1 MNLNRLDSYV
11 FYSLLALTLVLLCYV
26 SLFSEVHFE
35 GSESIFHYFHS
46 AAIADHPEI
55 IVNHWGKPLFIVLS
69 YPFTFFGVKGVF
81 IFNSL
86 VMILSAFFSFKFGK
100 KLGFKFAF
108 PLAIFVVF
116 APIYFRFAQSALTEP
131 LFGLVAILSAYLFL
145 NKKYL
150 WSALVLS
157 FIIFSRSE
165 GMLFIPIYLVAF
177 LIERKY
183 WPILGLFFGFVVF
196 GLIGLA
202 VDKGF
207 LWYYYDYPYHDSAAS
222 IYGTGPF
229 WNYFINQEHITGTP
243 LSYFIAGS
251 FFFVFI
257 KFLLKIKTVFEHKNL
272 VFLALILIPA
282 CIYIFGHSYLWYAG
296 KSASVGLHRIVGGV
310 IPLLAIIAMYGLD
323 SFIKLFNGFNK
334 SSIIQVGILS
344 LCCFFMLKHTFRNV
358 SSVILVQP
366 EPKERL
372 IIQSIDWLK
381 NHNLEDRKMYVF
393 QAHYLAEFG
402 GDHFDRNNSQIVAG
416 IDNRSHPEEELKSG
430 DILIWDGQN
439 SPNEGGVFIDD
450 LDSNENLIPL
460 ATFNPEI
467 AYTVLGGGYYFIK
480 IFERK

>member
-26 SLFSEVHFE
+26 SLFSEVHYE

-86 VMILSAFFSFKFGK
+86 VMILSAFFSFKIGK

-150 WSALVLS
+150 WSALVVS

-183 WPILGLFFGFVVF
+183 WPILGLFFGFVV
-196 GLIGLA
+196 
-202 VDKGF
+202 
-207 LWYYYDYPYHDSAAS
+207 
-222 IYGTGPF
+222 
-229 WNYFINQEHITGTP
+229 
-243 LSYFIAGS
+243 
-251 FFFVFI
+251 
-257 KFLLKIKTVFEHKNL
+257 
-272 VFLALILIPA
+272 
-282 CIYIFGHSYLWYAG
+282 
-296 KSASVGLHRIVGGV
+296 
-310 IPLLAIIAMYGLD
+310 
-323 SFIKLFNGFNK
+323 
-334 SSIIQVGILS
+334 
-344 LCCFFMLKHTFRNV
+344 
-358 SSVILVQP
+358 
-366 EPKERL
+366 
-372 IIQSIDWLK
+372 
-381 NHNLEDRKMYVF
+381 
-393 QAHYLAEFG
+393 
-402 GDHFDRNNSQIVAG
+402 
-416 IDNRSHPEEELKSG
+416 
-430 DILIWDGQN
+430 
-439 SPNEGGVFIDD
+439 
-450 LDSNENLIPL
+450 
-460 ATFNPEI
+460 
-467 AYTVLGGGYYFIK
+467 
-480 IFERK
+480 